1 MHVFIQSQKH
11 RIDQLERTIKNL
23 TNDVKELK
31 GRPPISVGTIEY
43 KFDQLKV
50 ETLDGTLNIGLNP
63 SDLEGIEDFEV
74 NKKDFLPT
82 GSPKTRM
89 ETTMDLE
96 DSIHQYLDTELT
108 PLIKKYEQQLG
119 IEVDHSYIDFIKEDL
134 RKQLPSRIDHLLRLM
149 PIREKDSSAGTKL
162 QEQIEQQM
170 IKDIN
175 QAVLAFI
182 SNLPNNRKDD

>member
-11 RIDQLERTIKNL
+11 RIDQLERTVKNL

-31 GRPPISVGTIEY
+31 ERPPISVGTIEY

-119 IEVDHSYIDFIKEDL
+119 IEVDPTYIDFIKEDL
-134 RKQLPSRIDHLLRLM
+134 RKQLPGRIDHLLRLM

-182 SNLPNNRKDD
+182 SNLPNN